1 MTLVPSSELLSQ
13 KAMSKGTDPC
23 SAAQGEAWADSL
35 KTNDFDFQALLDFVF
50 ALEKP
55 VDGIEGP
62 RVVVA
67 LSACPANLGLD
78 VFHDIKLAVKPVVLA
93 HFLGD
98 GFATTKL
105 AVHSS
110 SFSSERRP

>member
-1 MTLVPSSELLSQ
+1 M
-13 KAMSKGTDPC
+13 
-23 SAAQGEAWADSL
+23 DSL
-35 KTNDFDFQALLDFVF
+35 KANDFDFQAFLDFVF
-50 ALEKP
+50 ALEKL

-62 RVVVA
+62 CVVVA
-67 LSACPANLGLD
+67 LSACPADLGLD

>member
-1 MTLVPSSELLSQ
+1 MTLDASSELLNHKTTSEGTRPL
-13 KAMSKGTDPC
+13 SRKG
-23 SAAQGEAWADSL
+23 SGGAFSL
-35 KTNDFDFQALLDFVF
+35 KANDFDFQALLDFVF
-50 ALEKP
+50 ALEKL
-55 VDGIEGP
+55 VDRIEGP
-62 RVVVA
+62 GVVVA

-98 GFATTKL
+98 GFVTTKL

-110 SFSSERRP
+110 SFFVRA

>member
-1 MTLVPSSELLSQ
+1 
-13 KAMSKGTDPC
+13 MSR
-23 SAAQGEAWADSL
+23 GEMWADSL
-35 KTNDFDFQALLDFVF
+35 KANDFDFQALLDFVF
-50 ALEKP
+50 PLEKL

-62 RVVVA
+62 GVVVT
-67 LSACPANLGLD
+67 LSACTANLSLD

>member
-1 MTLVPSSELLSQ
+1 
-13 KAMSKGTDPC
+13 
-23 SAAQGEAWADSL
+23 
-35 KTNDFDFQALLDFVF
+35 
-50 ALEKP
+50 
-55 VDGIEGP
+55 
-62 RVVVA
+62 
-67 LSACPANLGLD
+67 
-78 VFHDIKLAVKPVVLA
+78 VKPVVLA